1 MIKHIK
7 QGKNIGVAVQVQ
19 GAVVDVY
26 PHPRF
31 RGMYGFV
38 YKGEKWTCSDYAFDE
53 SCREKTNNGRY

>member
-1 MIKHIK
+1 MLKRIK
-7 QGKNIGVAVQVQ
+7 QGKDIGVAVQVQ

-26 PHPRF
+26 LHPRF

-53 SCREKTNNGRY
+53 NCRGKINNGRH

>member
-7 QGKNIGVAVQVQ
+7 QGENIGVAVQVQ

-53 SCREKTNNGRY
+53 SCRGKTNNERY

>member
-7 QGKNIGVAVQVQ
+7 QGDRIGVAKQVQ

-31 RGMYGFV
+31 RGMYGFM

-53 SCREKTNNGRY
+53 EYET

>member
-1 MIKHIK
+1 MIHMMKRIK
-7 QGKNIGVAVQVQ
+7 QGKNIGVAIQVQ

-53 SCREKTNNGRY
+53 KEKRYK